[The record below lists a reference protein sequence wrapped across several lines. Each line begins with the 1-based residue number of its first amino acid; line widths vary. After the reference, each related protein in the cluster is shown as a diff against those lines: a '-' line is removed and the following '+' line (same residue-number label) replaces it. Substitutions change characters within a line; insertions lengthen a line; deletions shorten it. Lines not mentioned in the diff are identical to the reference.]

1 MTPAAGDGATSGGW
15 RAGPP
20 AVDVAQ
26 QSIVEA
32 LREMLRLA
40 EHGRLDVADEPH
52 GGVAV
57 VMEHENVRC
66 VLVVKAP
73 TVRHTLSP
81 REQQIARL
89 VAEGGTNRM
98 IASTLDISLWT
109 VSTHIRRVFAKLD
122 VRCRAEMVAHLFGS
136 SYMTRGSPQPEPEP
150 PVTAERPGVS

>member
-1 MTPAAGDGATSGGW
+1 
-15 RAGPP
+15 
-20 AVDVAQ
+20 
-26 QSIVEA
+26 
-32 LREMLRLA
+32 
-40 EHGRLDVADEPH
+40 
-52 GGVAV
+52 
-57 VMEHENVRC
+57 MEHENVRC

-122 VRCRAEMVAHLFGS
+122 VRCRAEMVARLFGS
-136 SYMTRGSPQPEPEP
+136 SYMPAGSPPPEPEP
-150 PVTAERPGVS
+150 PVTAERPRVS